1 MTKPRPKSTKE
12 IKDWFVPGKLYMP
25 MKTCL
30 AWKTSKSS
38 ISMFNKV
45 AYYPHYHPLLFLSTT
60 VVKSTLDNIQLNF
73 MDNTTP
79 IWIYYDSERTKEF
92 LQPWICGMIELS

>member
-1 MTKPRPKSTKE
+1 MTKPHPKSTKE

-25 MKTCL
+25 TKHCL
-30 AWKTSKSS
+30 AWITNSKSS

-45 AYYPHYHPLLFLSTT
+45 AYYPHYHPLLFLSADL
-60 VVKSTLDNIQLNF
+60 VESSTNIKLNF
-73 MDNTTP
+73 MDNITP